1 MRELDFL
8 PPAYKQARRQRRTM
22 LLQCYGAIL
31 LGLAILAGT
40 MLPAVFTHSR
50 TVSSHKAAEPRRAS
64 TQPAESLSPSS
75 LDDTT
80 ATIDAPSGQ

>member
-22 LLQCYGAIL
+22 LLQCYAAIS
-31 LGLAILAGT
+31 LGLAVLAGT
-40 MLPAVFTHSR
+40 MLPEVFSHSH
-50 TVSSHKAAEPRRAS
+50 TASSHKAREPRRAS
-64 TQPAESLSPSS
+64 TQPAADSSPSS

-80 ATIDAPSGQ
+80 ATTDAPSGQ

>member
-22 LLQCYGAIL
+22 LLQCYVAIA
-31 LGLAILAGT
+31 LGLAVLAGT
-40 MLPAVFTHSR
+40 MLPEAFSHSHS
-50 TVSSHKAAEPRRAS
+50 VSNHKAREPRRA
-64 TQPAESLSPSS
+64 TPPPATDSSPTS

-80 ATIDAPSGQ
+80 ATTDAPSGQ